1 MFSKETAADS
11 IIPPIRFLYN
21 DDCGHDE
28 LTLQLQSADIQSCLS
43 WEDVIAVL
51 EDEVRLPDH
60 PVELVEQVTTM
71 ILMEDQ
77 VTDFMFSSIKRLIWS
92 KMSRF
97 IQGVSIVTNQLSQGE
112 LSCLWENN
120 KHIMMLFLMG
130 EMFSNRLELIIQNII
145 NKLKFL

>member
-1 MFSKETAADS
+1 MIIYQETAADS

-21 DDCGHDE
+21 DDGGHDE
-28 LTLQLQSADIQSCLS
+28 LTIQLQSADIQSCLS
-43 WEDVIAVL
+43 WEDVVSVL

-60 PVELVEQVTTM
+60 PVDLVEQVTTM

-77 VTDFMFSSIKRLIWS
+77 VTDTMFSSLKRIIWS

-97 IQGVSIVTNQLSQGE
+97 IQGVGIITSQLSQGE

-120 KHIMMLFLMG
+120 KDIMMLFLMG
-130 EMFSNRLELIIQNII
+130 EMFSNRLELINQHLNI
-145 NKLKFL
+145 K